1 MTDTLSLAQARA
13 LWFHKQALDGA
24 AKAPLAKLLGNSG
37 WLRTLAGADIYIAAR
52 ARKPGMKRA
61 DLDAIVAK
69 GELRV
74 VPAARGCIYAVPGA
88 IVGDLMALNAASWRA
103 QTTKELG
110 KIGKTM
116 KVVEGMAP
124 AVLDALAAAPL
135 DTNAV
140 RKALPAGAIPSFGD
154 AGKKFGLSSP
164 LPLVLRLL
172 ELDGRIERTL
182 DGGLATDRYLWR
194 RVATKP
200 VVHGDVA
207 PHLAKVIDAFLA
219 YAAPVTLAQIS
230 KWVGVPQRDVKPA
243 LEAIGAVA
251 VTVEGMGEAW
261 LRDGDLAAA
270 KTAPAPSGVQL
281 LAFEDNYLVL
291 HGSLAVVADPRHHGI
306 RVDVWGGNKPTPI
319 GDADHELSRSIIIDG
334 LLAGFWEVDPRT
346 GGAVWHTFDPAP
358 KALAS
363 KLDAATADV
372 AKFLLDD
379 VGTPKVFSLDTLD
392 DVQARADRIV
402 ELDTGKPAKRA
413 IAAKVVRKR

>member
-1 MTDTLSLAQARA
+1 MDTLSLAQARA
-13 LWFHKQALDGA
+13 LWFQKQALDGA
-24 AKAPLAKLLGNSG
+24 AKAPLAKLLGTSG

-61 DLDAIVAK
+61 DLDAVVAK
-69 GELRV
+69 GDLRV

-88 IVGDLMALNAASWRA
+88 IVGDLMALNAATWRA
-103 QTTKELG
+103 QTAKELG

-124 AVLDALAAAPL
+124 AVLEALAAAPL
-135 DTNAV
+135 DTNAL

-154 AGKKFGLSSP
+154 AGKKVGLSSP

-182 DGGLATDRYLWR
+182 DGGLDTDRYVWKR
-194 RVATKP
+194 AATKP
-200 VVHGDVA
+200 VVHGDAA

-243 LEAIGAVA
+243 LESSGARS

-270 KTAPAPSGVQL
+270 KKAPAPSGIQL

-291 HGSLAVVADPRHHGI
+291 HGTLAAVADPKHHAI
-306 RVDVWGGNKPTPI
+306 EVDIFGGTKPEAI
-319 GDADHELSRSIIIDG
+319 GTADHVLSRSIVVDG
-334 LLAGFWEVDPRT
+334 MIAGFWEVDPRT
-346 GGAVWHTFDPAP
+346 SGAVWHTFDPAP

-363 KLDAATADV
+363 KLDVATAEI

-379 VGTPKVFSLDTLD
+379 VGTPKVFSLDTMD
-392 DVQARADRIV
+392 EVQARADRIV
-402 ELDTGKPAKRA
+402 ELRTGKPAKKN
-413 IAAKVVRKR
+413 IAAKIARRR

>member
-1 MTDTLSLAQARA
+1 MADTLTLAQARA

-24 AKAPLAKLLGNSG
+24 ARAPLAKLLGSSG

-52 ARKPGMKRA
+52 ARKPGMTRA
-61 DLDAIVAK
+61 DLDAVVAK
-69 GELRV
+69 GDLRV

-88 IVGDLMALNAASWRA
+88 IVSDLMALNAATWRA
-103 QTTKELG
+103 QTAKELG

-116 KVVEGMAP
+116 KLVEQMAP

-135 DTNAV
+135 DTSAL

-154 AGKKFGLSSP
+154 AGKKVGLSSP

-172 ELDGRIERTL
+172 ELDGRIERRL
-182 DGGLATDRYLWR
+182 DGGLDTDRYLWK

-230 KWVGVPQRDVKPA
+230 KWVGVPQREVKPA
-243 LEAIGAVA
+243 LESIGATA

-261 LRDGDLAAA
+261 LRGGDLAAA
-270 KTAPAPSGVQL
+270 KKAPPPSGIRL

-291 HGSLAVVADPRHHGI
+291 HGTLAAVADPRHHAI
-306 RVDVWGGNKPTPI
+306 EVDIWGGTKPEAI
-319 GDADHELSRSIIIDG
+319 GKADHVLSRSIVVDG
-334 LLAGFWEVDPRT
+334 LIAGFWEVDPRT
-346 GGAVWHTFDPAP
+346 RGAVWHTFDPAP

-363 KLDAATADV
+363 RLDAATGEMAE
-372 AKFLLDD
+372 FLLDD
-379 VGTPKVFSLDTLD
+379 VGTAKVFSLDTMD
-392 DVQARADRIV
+392 DVQARADRIA
-402 ELDTGKPAKRA
+402 ELKTPAKKN
-413 IAAKVVRKR
+413 IAAKIARRR